1 MDKII
6 GTINNNLRSVIE
18 GIRQHLSDSEGL
30 FEKIK
35 ADMDKKV
42 NQAADYKE
50 QVTKAKDKINQ
61 IEDEIEKLEKD
72 LNDLNDKFGGTD
84 FKEILQAGNKEINT
98 KIIEKRA
105 VIQKE
110 SQRILDLTDKAR
122 KIKDDLIDLRE
133 KKYALSQDIKET
145 KVVEKFYSAK
155 VNEIID
161 FVEAGNDIEL
171 AVDNSPESD
180 LLADNERENELVE
193 VSTVFNDHIFEEI
206 DEITT
211 SEPDASL
218 VEEELKKVVNVTFI
232 PREEKKDEV
241 FQKQVEDAMGEKVED
256 KKEEA
261 PIVEEKKE
269 VVQEPISFDNKEVL
283 ENTKEENETE
293 EIIPEKEKSEEII
306 PDEPNVEEVQIEEE
320 TPAEEEKKEETPVV
334 EEKKEETT
342 KETKEEKE
350 DTLSEEPTVDELL
363 KSSES
368 LIEENEKDIPST
380 LDELINKTINSSNF
394 DDSSIDLNMLDDDV
408 EDEGNEEVKNTELLP
423 GEESIINPMYEEET
437 DPSIIELEIEDDN
450 ERDKNLF
457 QVKENVKGEDL
468 LSLGI
473 EPSKLKPED
482 LDYLMSKIDYARI
495 NKRIAILKKHNLG
508 ISCTYPNI
516 RVLTDLSSENLDAML
531 TMLENVTKD
540 DLSPIVSVLDKV
552 NMNKLE
558 QSIEINKGKDI
569 VDIVVPA
576 VEEIDD
582 NIKIALDMTDEE
594 YEEMKKNISEE
605 TLKKMNIF
613 TDRVVKNY
621 YVLKDLK
628 IDNIREVLI
637 KYPSKLLLDN
647 KEFRETLDK
656 YDLDDLVRCINKNAK
671 VFDKI

>member
-18 GIRQHLSDSEGL
+18 GIRQHLSDSEAL
-30 FEKIK
+30 FEEIK

-42 NQAADYKE
+42 NQAANYKE
-50 QVTKAKDKINQ
+50 QVTEAKEKINK

-122 KIKDDLIDLRE
+122 KIKDALIDLRE
-133 KKYALSQDIKET
+133 KKYALSEDIKET
-145 KVVEKFYSAK
+145 RIVEKFYSAK

-171 AVDNSPESD
+171 AVDNSPESE
-180 LLADNERENELVE
+180 LYTDNERETELVE

-211 SEPDASL
+211 SEPDAQL

-232 PREEKKDEV
+232 PKEEKKDEE
-241 FQKQVEDAMGEKVED
+241 FQKQVEEAMEEKITEVKEETSVETPVEEKVDEVQDPISFED
-256 KKEEA
+256 KKEEEV
-261 PIVEEKKE
+261 PVEPKEEPVEEK
-269 VVQEPISFDNKEVL
+269 
-283 ENTKEENETE
+283 
-293 EIIPEKEKSEEII
+293 
-306 PDEPNVEEVQIEEE
+306 EEE
-320 TPAEEEKKEETPVV
+320 TPV
-334 EEKKEETT
+334 EEDT
-342 KETKEEKE
+342 KVEETKEEVEAPVEEEKTEETPEAEEENKE
-350 DTLSEEPTVDELL
+350 EIPEENQDEETTVEDLLSD
-363 KSSES
+363 SES
-368 LIEENEKDIPST
+368 LVEEEEQDIPST
-380 LDELINKTINSSNF
+380 LDELINKAINNEKF

-408 EDEGNEEVKNTELLP
+408 EDEDNKESNNNDLLP

-437 DPSIIELEIEDDN
+437 DPSIIELEIDDDN

-457 QVKENVKGEDL
+457 QVKDNVKGEDL

-473 EPSKLKPED
+473 DASKLKPED
-482 LDYLMSKIDYARI
+482 LDYLMNKLDFARI

-558 QSIEINKGKDI
+558 QSIEINKDKDI

-621 YVLKDLK
+621 YVLNDLK
-628 IDNIREVLI
+628 IDNIREVLT

-647 KEFRETLDK
+647 KEFKETLDK

>member
-18 GIRQHLSDSEGL
+18 GIRQHLSDSESL
-30 FEKIK
+30 FEEIK

-42 NQAADYKE
+42 NLAADYKE
-50 QVTKAKDKINQ
+50 QVTKSKDKINK
-61 IEDEIEKLEKD
+61 IEDEIEGLEKD

-105 VIQKE
+105 VIQRE

-145 KVVEKFYSAK
+145 RIVEKFYSAK

-171 AVDNSPESD
+171 AVDNSPETE
-180 LLADNERENELVE
+180 LLTDNDRENELVE

-232 PREEKKDEV
+232 PREEKKDEE
-241 FQKQVEDAMGEKVED
+241 FQKQVEDAMGDKKTEEKEEPPVEETPVVED
-256 KKEEA
+256 K
-261 PIVEEKKE
+261 E
-269 VVQEPISFDNKEVL
+269 VQDPISFDNV
-283 ENTKEENETE
+283 KEEEEPVSLDEKVEEETE
-293 EIIPEKEKSEEII
+293 NE
-306 PDEPNVEEVQIEEE
+306 EEVVE
-320 TPAEEEKKEETPVV
+320 TPAEEEKEEEPS
-334 EEKKEETT
+334 
-342 KETKEEKE
+342 EEKE
-350 DTLSEEPTVDELL
+350 DTSTEKTTVDDILN
-363 KSSES
+363 SSES
-368 LIEENEKDIPST
+368 LIEEDEEKIPST
-380 LDELINKTINSSNF
+380 LDELINKAINNEHF

-408 EDEGNEEVKNTELLP
+408 EDEANEESKNSELLP

-450 ERDKNLF
+450 EGNKKLF
-457 QVKENVKGEDL
+457 QVKDNVKGEDL

-508 ISCTYPNI
+508 ISCAYPNI

-540 DLSPIVSVLDKV
+540 DLSPIVCVLDKV

-558 QSIEINKGKDI
+558 QSIEINKDKGI

-621 YVLKDLK
+621 YVLNDLK
-628 IDNIREVLI
+628 IDNIREVLT

-647 KEFRETLDK
+647 KEFKETLDR

>member
-18 GIRQHLSDSEGL
+18 GIRQHLSDSEAL
-30 FEKIK
+30 FEEIK

-42 NQAADYKE
+42 NQAANYKE
-50 QVTKAKDKINQ
+50 QVTEAKEKINK

-122 KIKDDLIDLRE
+122 KIKDALIDLRE
-133 KKYALSQDIKET
+133 KKYALSEDIKET
-145 KVVEKFYSAK
+145 RIVEKFYSAK

-171 AVDNSPESD
+171 AVDNSPESE
-180 LLADNERENELVE
+180 LYTDNERETELVE

-211 SEPDASL
+211 SEPDAQL

-232 PREEKKDEV
+232 PKEEKKDEE
-241 FQKQVEDAMGEKVED
+241 FQKQVEEAMEEKITEV
-256 KKEEA
+256 KEET
-261 PIVEEKKE
+261 PVETPVEEKVDE
-269 VVQEPISFDNKEVL
+269 VQDPISF
-283 ENTKEENETE
+283 
-293 EIIPEKEKSEEII
+293 
-306 PDEPNVEEVQIEEE
+306 
-320 TPAEEEKKEETPVV
+320 EEKKEEEVPVEPKEEPV
-334 EEKKEETT
+334 EEKEEETPIEEDTKVEETPVEEEKEEETPEAEE
-342 KETKEEKE
+342 ETKEEIPEENQDEETTVE
-350 DTLSEEPTVDELL
+350 DLLSN
-363 KSSES
+363 SES
-368 LIEENEKDIPST
+368 LVEEEEKDIPST
-380 LDELINKTINSSNF
+380 LDELINKAINNEKF

-408 EDEGNEEVKNTELLP
+408 EDEDNKESNNNDLLP

-457 QVKENVKGEDL
+457 QVKDNVKGEDL

-473 EPSKLKPED
+473 DASKLKPED
-482 LDYLMSKIDYARI
+482 LDYLMNKLDFARI

-558 QSIEINKGKDI
+558 QSIEINKDKDI

-621 YVLKDLK
+621 YVLNDLK
-628 IDNIREVLI
+628 IDNIREVLT

-647 KEFRETLDK
+647 KEFKETLDK

>member
-18 GIRQHLSDSEGL
+18 GIRQHLSDSEAL
-30 FEKIK
+30 FEEIK

-50 QVTKAKDKINQ
+50 QVTEAKEKINK
-61 IEDEIEKLEKD
+61 IEDEIENLEKD

-122 KIKDDLIDLRE
+122 KIKDALIDLRE
-133 KKYALSQDIKET
+133 KKYALSEDIKET
-145 KVVEKFYSAK
+145 RIVEKFYSAK

-171 AVDNSPESD
+171 AVDNSPESE
-180 LLADNERENELVE
+180 LYTDNERETELVE

-232 PREEKKDEV
+232 PKEEKKDEE
-241 FQKQVEDAMGEKVED
+241 FQKQVEEAMGEKI
-256 KKEEA
+256 A
-261 PIVEEKKE
+261 EEK
-269 VVQEPISFDNKEVL
+269 
-283 ENTKEENETE
+283 
-293 EIIPEKEKSEEII
+293 
-306 PDEPNVEEVQIEEE
+306 EE
-320 TPAEEEKKEETPVV
+320 TPAETPVEEEKVDEVQDPISFEKKEEEVT
-334 EEKKEETT
+334 EEPKEEAQE
-342 KETKEEKE
+342 ETKEEV
-350 DTLSEEPTVDELL
+350 EPTVDEEPEEEKEETTSEPEEEEETSNEETTVEDLL
-363 KSSES
+363 SDSES
-368 LIEENEKDIPST
+368 LVDEEEKGIPSS
-380 LDELINKTINSSNF
+380 LDELINKAINNEKF

-408 EDEGNEEVKNTELLP
+408 EDEDNKESNNDLLP
-423 GEESIINPMYEEET
+423 GEESIINPMYEEES

-450 ERDKNLF
+450 EKNKNLF
-457 QVKENVKGEDL
+457 QVKDNIKGEDL

-482 LDYLMSKIDYARI
+482 LDYLMSKLDYARI

-508 ISCTYPNI
+508 ISCIYPNI

-558 QSIEINKGKDI
+558 QSIEINKDKDI

-576 VEEIDD
+576 IEEIDD

-621 YVLKDLK
+621 YVLNDLK
-628 IDNIREVLI
+628 IDNIREVLT

-647 KEFRETLDK
+647 KEFKDTLDR

>member
-18 GIRQHLSDSEGL
+18 GIRQHLSDSEAL
-30 FEKIK
+30 FEEIK

-42 NQAADYKE
+42 NQAANYKE
-50 QVTKAKDKINQ
+50 QVTESKEKINK

-122 KIKDDLIDLRE
+122 KIKDALIDLRE
-133 KKYALSQDIKET
+133 KKYALSEDIKET
-145 KVVEKFYSAK
+145 RIVEKFYSAK

-171 AVDNSPESD
+171 AVDNSPESE
-180 LLADNERENELVE
+180 LYTDNERETELVE

-232 PREEKKDEV
+232 PREEKKDEE
-241 FQKQVEDAMGEKVED
+241 FQKQVEEAMGEKVAEE
-256 KKEEA
+256 KEET
-261 PIVEEKKE
+261 PVETPVEETKVDE
-269 VVQEPISFDNKEVL
+269 VQDPISF
-283 ENTKEENETE
+283 
-293 EIIPEKEKSEEII
+293 
-306 PDEPNVEEVQIEEE
+306 
-320 TPAEEEKKEETPVV
+320 EEKKEEEVPVEPKEEVKEETSVDENPVV
-334 EEKKEETT
+334 EETKEEEPKEEAPAQEEVKEETT
-342 KETKEEKE
+342 SEPEEEDETKEEETTVE
-350 DTLSEEPTVDELL
+350 DLISD
-363 KSSES
+363 SES
-368 LIEENEKDIPST
+368 LVEEEEQDIPST
-380 LDELINKTINSSNF
+380 LDELINKAINNEKF

-408 EDEGNEEVKNTELLP
+408 EDEDNKESNNNDLLP

-457 QVKENVKGEDL
+457 QVKDNVKGEDL

-473 EPSKLKPED
+473 DASKLKPED
-482 LDYLMSKIDYARI
+482 LDYLMNKLDFARI

-531 TMLENVTKD
+531 TMLENVTKE

-558 QSIEINKGKDI
+558 QSIEINKDKDI

-621 YVLKDLK
+621 YVLNDLK
-628 IDNIREVLI
+628 IDNIREVLT

-647 KEFRETLDK
+647 KEFKETLDR

>member
-30 FEKIK
+30 FEEIK

-42 NQAADYKE
+42 SLAADYKE
-50 QVTKAKDKINQ
+50 QVTKSKEKINK
-61 IEDEIEKLEKD
+61 IEDEIESLEKD

-84 FKEILQAGNKEINT
+84 FKEILQAGNREINT

-122 KIKDDLIDLRE
+122 KIKDELIDLRE
-133 KKYALSQDIKET
+133 KKHALSEDIKET
-145 KVVEKFYSAK
+145 KIVEKFYSAK

-180 LLADNERENELVE
+180 LLTDNERENELVA
-193 VSTVFNDHIFEEI
+193 VSTAFNDHIFEEI

-211 SEPDASL
+211 SEPDQSL

-232 PREEKKDEV
+232 PREEKKDEE
-241 FQKQVEDAMGEKVED
+241 FQKQVEEAMGSVEKKEEEVKPPISFEKEEEPSTEVKEEVKED
-256 KKEEA
+256 KKEDVLLVA
-261 PIVEEKKE
+261 
-269 VVQEPISFDNKEVL
+269 DNNKE
-283 ENTKEENETE
+283 
-293 EIIPEKEKSEEII
+293 
-306 PDEPNVEEVQIEEE
+306 DNVE
-320 TPAEEEKKEETPVV
+320 
-334 EEKKEETT
+334 
-342 KETKEEKE
+342 ETKEETVE
-350 DTLSEEPTVDELL
+350 EEPTAEDLL
-363 KSSES
+363 SNSES
-368 LIEENEKDIPST
+368 LVEEEEKNIPTT
-380 LDELINKTINSSNF
+380 LDDLINKTVNSANF

-408 EDEGNEEVKNTELLP
+408 EEEKNEESKNEQLLP
-423 GEESIINPMYEEET
+423 GEESIINPMYEEEA
-437 DPSIIELEIEDDN
+437 DPSVIELEIEDDN

-457 QVKENVKGEDL
+457 QVKENVKGDDL

-482 LDYLMSKIDYARI
+482 LNYLMSKIDYARI

-516 RVLTDLSSENLDAML
+516 RILTDLSSENLDAML
-531 TMLENVTKD
+531 TMLENVTKE
-540 DLSPIVSVLDKV
+540 DLSLIVPVLDKV

-558 QSIEINKGKDI
+558 QSIEINKDKDI

-621 YVLKDLK
+621 YVLNDLK
-628 IDNIREVLI
+628 IDNIREVLT
-637 KYPSKLLLDN
+637 KYPSKLLLNN
-647 KEFRETLDK
+647 KEFKETLDK

>member
-18 GIRQHLSDSEGL
+18 GIRQHLSDSEAL
-30 FEKIK
+30 FEEIK

-42 NQAADYKE
+42 NQAANYKE
-50 QVTKAKDKINQ
+50 QVTEAKEKINK

-122 KIKDDLIDLRE
+122 KIKDALIDLRE
-133 KKYALSQDIKET
+133 KKYALSEDIKET
-145 KVVEKFYSAK
+145 RIVEKFYSAK

-171 AVDNSPESD
+171 AVDNSPESE
-180 LLADNERENELVE
+180 LYTDNERETELVE

-232 PREEKKDEV
+232 PREEKKDEE
-241 FQKQVEDAMGEKVED
+241 FQKQVEEAMGEKVAEE
-256 KKEEA
+256 KEET
-261 PIVEEKKE
+261 PVETPVEETKVDE
-269 VVQEPISFDNKEVL
+269 VQDPISF
-283 ENTKEENETE
+283 
-293 EIIPEKEKSEEII
+293 
-306 PDEPNVEEVQIEEE
+306 
-320 TPAEEEKKEETPVV
+320 EEKKEEEVPVEPKEEVKEETSVEENPVV
-334 EEKKEETT
+334 EETKEEEPQEEIPTQEEEKEETT
-342 KETKEEKE
+342 SEPEEENETKEEETTVE
-350 DTLSEEPTVDELL
+350 DLISD
-363 KSSES
+363 SES
-368 LIEENEKDIPST
+368 LVEEEEQDIPST
-380 LDELINKTINSSNF
+380 LDELINKAINNEKF

-408 EDEGNEEVKNTELLP
+408 EDEDNKENNNNDLLP

-457 QVKENVKGEDL
+457 QVKDNVKGEDL

-473 EPSKLKPED
+473 DASKLKPED
-482 LDYLMSKIDYARI
+482 LDYLMNKLDFARI

-558 QSIEINKGKDI
+558 QSIEINKDKDI

-621 YVLKDLK
+621 YVLNDLK
-628 IDNIREVLI
+628 IDNIREVLT

-647 KEFRETLDK
+647 KEFKETLDR

>member
-30 FEKIK
+30 FEEIK

-180 LLADNERENELVE
+180 LLTDNERENELVE

-232 PREEKKDEV
+232 PREEKKDEE
-241 FQKQVEDAMGEKVED
+241 FQKQVEEAMEEKAEE

-261 PIVEEKKE
+261 PAESTVAEEVKE
-269 VVQEPISFDNKEVL
+269 EGEAPISFDKEEEKTEESKEEVK
-283 ENTKEENETE
+283 EEPKVEETKEEEVT
-293 EIIPEKEKSEEII
+293 PS
-306 PDEPNVEEVQIEEE
+306 EPNIEEVQIEEE
-320 TPAEEEKKEETPVV
+320 IKKEETPVEEEKKEETP
-334 EEKKEETT
+334 EET
-342 KETKEEKE
+342 EEKE
-350 DTLSEEPTVDELL
+350 NTSNEEPTVDQIFN
-363 KSSES
+363 SSES
-368 LIEENEKDIPST
+368 LIEEEKEIPST
-380 LDELINKTINSSNF
+380 LEDLINKTINSSNF
-394 DDSSIDLNMLDDDV
+394 DDSSIDLNMLDDDI
-408 EDEGNEEVKNTELLP
+408 EDEGNEESKNTELLP

-457 QVKENVKGEDL
+457 QVKENIKGEDL

-482 LDYLMSKIDYARI
+482 LDYLMSKIDFARI

-516 RVLTDLSSENLDAML
+516 RVLTDLSSENLDAIL

-540 DLSPIVSVLDKV
+540 DLSPIVCVLDKV

-576 VEEIDD
+576 VEEVDD

-594 YEEMKKNISEE
+594 YEEMKKNVSEE
-605 TLKKMNIF
+605 TLKKLNIF

-621 YVLKDLK
+621 YELNDLK
-628 IDNIREVLI
+628 IENIREVLT

-647 KEFRETLDK
+647 KEFKETLDK